1 MIRYLTLIEVLELHR
16 RILEQSGGALGIR
29 DMGLLESAI
38 AQPRMTFGGEDL
50 YPSLLE
56 KAAALGF
63 SLIMN
68 HPFVDGNKRTGHA
81 TTETFLILNGLEING
96 SVDEQEHIV
105 LAIASGELGREA
117 FVEWLRQHTTP
128 ANNPNAV
135 DS

>member
-50 YPSLLE
+50 YPSLLK

-63 SLIMN
+63 SILMN

-81 TTETFLILNGLEING
+81 ATETFLVLNGLEINA

-105 LAIASGELGREA
+105 LAIVSGELGREA
-117 FVEWLRQHTTP
+117 FVEWLRQHTTQ
-128 ANNPNAV
+128 ANNPNAA

>member
-1 MIRYLTLIEVLELHR
+1 MIRYLALIEVLELHR

-29 DMGLLESAI
+29 DLGLLESAI
-38 AQPRMTFGGEDL
+38 AQPRMTFDREDL

-63 SLIMN
+63 SIIMN

-81 TTETFLILNGLEING
+81 ATELLLVLNGLEISA
-96 SVDEQEHIV
+96 SVDEQERVV
-105 LAIASGELGREA
+105 LAIVSGELGREA
-117 FVEWLRQHTTP
+117 FVEWLQQHTAP
-128 ANNPNAV
+128 ANNPNPA